1 MRILAIDYGIK
12 NTGFAIGESGST
24 ITLPYLKTSNVQ
36 TLIQNI
42 LSIIR
47 EEKIE
52 KIILGIPE
60 FKYNKQENIVFE
72 FKKVLEKNTN
82 IPIETINEYGTSKEV
97 FDEEFK
103 KFSNIKKIK
112 RGIHSRSAEK
122 ILERYFLQTN
132 EQRNL

>member
-36 TLIQNI
+36 TLVQNI

-52 KIILGIPE
+52 KIIIGVPK
-60 FKYNKQENIVFE
+60 FKYNRQENVVFE
-72 FKKVLEKNTN
+72 FKTILEKNTN

-103 KFSNIKKIK
+103 KF
-112 RGIHSRSAEK
+112 
-122 ILERYFLQTN
+122 
-132 EQRNL
+132 